1 MGNNPKFITRP
12 EELIMLA
19 VWHLKDN
26 AYLVTI
32 REYLTT
38 MTGKEWSVGAIYV
51 PLDRLS
57 KLGFVEGSFGGATAE
72 RGGRSKKFY
81 TLTKAGVAALGEI
94 QRVQQAMWQG
104 IPQIGMNGGS
114 VT

>member
-1 MGNNPKFITRP
+1 MGNESKFITRP

-19 VWHLKDN
+19 VWHLEGN

-32 REYLTT
+32 REFLTK

-57 KLGFVEGSFGGATAE
+57 KLGYVEGTFGGATAE
-72 RGGRSKKFY
+72 RGGRSKKYY
-81 TLTKAGVAALGEI
+81 TLTKAGVKALGEI
-94 QRVQQAMWQG
+94 QRVHQAMWQG
-104 IPQIGMNGGS
+104 IPKIGMEGGS
-114 VT
+114 TA

>member
-1 MGNNPKFITRP
+1 MGNETKFITRP

-19 VWHLKDN
+19 VWHLADN

-32 REYLTT
+32 REYLVK

-57 KLGFVEGSFGGATAE
+57 KLGYVEGSFGGATAE

-81 TLTKAGVAALGEI
+81 RLTRAGEKALGEI
-94 QRVQQAMWQG
+94 QRIHQAMWQG
-104 IPQIGMNGGS
+104 IPQIGIGGGS
-114 VT
+114 AR

>member
-1 MGNNPKFITRP
+1 MGTGTKFMSRP

-19 VWHLKDN
+19 IWHLGDN

-32 REYLTT
+32 REHLSQQ
-38 MTGKEWSVGAIYV
+38 TGKEWSVGAIYV

-57 KLGFVEGSFGGATAE
+57 KLGYVEGKFGGATPE

-81 TLTKAGVAALGEI
+81 KLTKAGVEALGEI
-94 QRVQQAMWQG
+94 QQVHQAMWHG
-104 IPQIGMNGGS
+104 IPQIVDSHGK
-114 VT
+114 